1 MRFLLDAMLPRRLA
15 RRLTALG
22 RDAVHTLD
30 LPLGNRTSD
39 RDIRALADRDG
50 RVVVTK
56 DADFVS
62 SHVISGSPARLLL
75 VSTGN
80 TGNDEL
86 EVRLLAQL
94 APIEECLM
102 APGFVELTRRPG
114 DPRVLAASA
123 AFRSQRQPRSLENTS
138 STLHPGVLI
147 AFEVPP
153 LIVVDETRRR
163 DAGAGGDTSAVPSSR
178 GA

>member
-30 LPLGNRTSD
+30 LPLGNRTRD

-56 DADFVS
+56 DADFVNA
-62 SHVISGSPARLLL
+62 HVISGSPVRLLL

-86 EVRLLAQL
+86 EARLLAQL
-94 APIEECLM
+94 DPVEESLK
-102 APGFVELTRRPG
+102 APGFVELTRDG
-114 DPRVLAASA
+114 LVIHES
-123 AFRSQRQPRSLENTS
+123 
-138 STLHPGVLI
+138 
-147 AFEVPP
+147 
-153 LIVVDETRRR
+153 
-163 DAGAGGDTSAVPSSR
+163 
-178 GA
+178 

>member
-1 MRFLLDAMLPRRLA
+1 MQFLLDAMLPRRLA

-39 RDIRALADRDG
+39 RDICALADRDG

-62 SHVISGSPARLLL
+62 SHVISGSPARLWQ

-80 TGNDEL
+80 LGNDEL
-86 EVRLLAQL
+86 EVHLLAQI
-94 APIEECLM
+94 APIE
-102 APGFVELTRRPG
+102 
-114 DPRVLAASA
+114 
-123 AFRSQRQPRSLENTS
+123 
-138 STLHPGVLI
+138 
-147 AFEVPP
+147 
-153 LIVVDETRRR
+153 
-163 DAGAGGDTSAVPSSR
+163 
-178 GA
+178 

>member
-22 RDAVHTLD
+22 RDTVHTLD

-39 RDIRALADRDG
+39 RGIRALADRDG

-62 SHVISGSPARLLL
+62 SHVISGTPARLLL

-80 TGNDEL
+80 IGNDEL
-86 EVRLLAQL
+86 EVSFLAQL

-102 APGFVELTRRPG
+102 APGFVELTRDG
-114 DPRVLAASA
+114 LVIHES
-123 AFRSQRQPRSLENTS
+123 
-138 STLHPGVLI
+138 
-147 AFEVPP
+147 
-153 LIVVDETRRR
+153 
-163 DAGAGGDTSAVPSSR
+163 
-178 GA
+178 

>member
-1 MRFLLDAMLPRRLA
+1 MRFLVDAMLPRRLA
-15 RRLTALG
+15 RRLIALG

-39 RDIRALADRDG
+39 RDICALADRDG

-62 SHVISGSPARLLL
+62 LHVISGSPVRLLL

-80 TGNDEL
+80 IGNDEL

-94 APIEECLM
+94 DPVEESLQ
-102 APGFVELTRRPG
+102 APGFVELTNDG
-114 DPRVLAASA
+114 LVIHEA
-123 AFRSQRQPRSLENTS
+123 
-138 STLHPGVLI
+138 
-147 AFEVPP
+147 
-153 LIVVDETRRR
+153 
-163 DAGAGGDTSAVPSSR
+163 
-178 GA
+178 

>member
-1 MRFLLDAMLPRRLA
+1 MKFLLDAMLPRRLA

-39 RDIRALADRDG
+39 RDIRGLADRDG

-62 SHVISGSPARLLL
+62 SHVVSGSPVRLVP

-80 TGNDEL
+80 AGNEKL
-86 EVRLLAQL
+86 EVLLLTQL
-94 APIEECLM
+94 AAIEECLM
-102 APGFVELTRRPG
+102 APGFVELTRDG
-114 DPRVLAASA
+114 LVIHES
-123 AFRSQRQPRSLENTS
+123 
-138 STLHPGVLI
+138 
-147 AFEVPP
+147 
-153 LIVVDETRRR
+153 
-163 DAGAGGDTSAVPSSR
+163 
-178 GA
+178 

>member
-30 LPLGNRTSD
+30 LPLGDRTRD

-62 SHVISGSPARLLL
+62 SHVVSGSPAR
-75 VSTGN
+75 
-80 TGNDEL
+80 
-86 EVRLLAQL
+86 
-94 APIEECLM
+94 P
-102 APGFVELTRRPG
+102 
-114 DPRVLAASA
+114 AS
-123 AFRSQRQPRSLENTS
+123 SNW
-138 STLHPGVLI
+138 H
-147 AFEVPP
+147 
-153 LIVVDETRRR
+153 ET
-163 DAGAGGDTSAVPSSR
+163 AW
-178 GA
+178 

>member
-1 MRFLLDAMLPRRLA
+1 MKVLLDAMLPRRLA

-30 LPLGNRTSD
+30 LPFGNRASG

-62 SHVISGSPARLLL
+62 SHVVSGRPAPLLL

-94 APIEECLM
+94 ASIEECLE
-102 APGFVELTRRPG
+102 APGFVELTRDG
-114 DPRVLAASA
+114 LVIHEA
-123 AFRSQRQPRSLENTS
+123 
-138 STLHPGVLI
+138 
-147 AFEVPP
+147 
-153 LIVVDETRRR
+153 
-163 DAGAGGDTSAVPSSR
+163 
-178 GA
+178 

>member
-102 APGFVELTRRPG
+102 APGFVELTRVG
-114 DPRVLAASA
+114 LVIHES
-123 AFRSQRQPRSLENTS
+123 
-138 STLHPGVLI
+138 
-147 AFEVPP
+147 
-153 LIVVDETRRR
+153 
-163 DAGAGGDTSAVPSSR
+163 
-178 GA
+178 

>member
-30 LPLGNRTSD
+30 LPRGNRTSD
-39 RDIRALADRDG
+39 RDIRALADLDG

-56 DADFVS
+56 DADFVNA
-62 SHVISGSPARLLL
+62 HIISGSPARLLL

-80 TGNDEL
+80 TGNDDL

-94 APIEECLM
+94 APIEESLM
-102 APGFVELTRRPG
+102 ASGFVELTQDG
-114 DPRVLAASA
+114 LVIHES
-123 AFRSQRQPRSLENTS
+123 
-138 STLHPGVLI
+138 
-147 AFEVPP
+147 
-153 LIVVDETRRR
+153 
-163 DAGAGGDTSAVPSSR
+163 
-178 GA
+178 